1 MPEMVSYQIAGAPV
15 YDMNSAMS
23 SYRLKPQLKE
33 LTPIKLNVAKINPD
47 FSTQLEST
55 LKKPYQKTS

>member
-1 MPEMVSYQIAGAPV
+1 MHSG
-15 YDMNSAMS
+15 MS
-23 SYRLKPQLKE
+23 SYRLKPQIRE
-33 LTPIKLNVAKINPD
+33 LTPVKLNVAKINPD